1 MAEVAK
7 KWKVNQTPFC
17 KREIK
22 YFNFPLETLAI
33 NMWKVVNGSYPSIMS
48 EIFKLCEEYGKI
60 L

>member
-48 EIFKLCEEYGKI
+48 EIFKLCEEY
-60 L
+60 